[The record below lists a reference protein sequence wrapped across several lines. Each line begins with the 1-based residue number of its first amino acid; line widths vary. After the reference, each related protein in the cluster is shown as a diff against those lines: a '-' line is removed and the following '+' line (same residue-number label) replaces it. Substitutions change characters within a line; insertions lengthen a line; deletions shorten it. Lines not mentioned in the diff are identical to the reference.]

1 MFVAVYRRYSDKVE
15 DGQFIFL
22 GKQAEKRIM
31 LFNCANQIVFENNN
45 NKKSIVI
52 YGPNLKDNTQL
63 CEKNIIVWWFH
74 L

>member
-1 MFVAVYRRYSDKVE
+1 MFDNCVMFVAVYLRYSDKVE

-45 NKKSIVI
+45 NK
-52 YGPNLKDNTQL
+52 NLLLFMGQ
-63 CEKNIIVWWFH
+63 I
-74 L
+74 